1 MMQGVE
7 LYDKNRYWNKYPV
20 IRIDLEDIDVLIS
33 DKFEKKFYDKIKKLY
48 IDFKSVITKEGLE
61 SSDVD
66 AYHNILSNRITEEIA
81 TDSWRFLTELLSK
94 LYAINP
100 IVLIDEYDMPLEKA
114 YARGYYNKAVSL
126 VGGFL
131 SSALKGNKYLR

>member
-100 IVLIDEYDMPLEKA
+100 IVLIDEYDMP
-114 YARGYYNKAVSL
+114 
-126 VGGFL
+126 
-131 SSALKGNKYLR
+131 